1 MLGEIWIYCILG
13 ISWPRSPGWIL
24 GSMWIY
30 LDLHDL
36 VTRVRPIAV
45 SRVARNFLFHHGFLH
60 LPVIIYHLVHF
71 HCIHPC
77 ILYIYTYLFIYL
89 FITMIRY
96 PHPWWS
102 SIHLLYHQPTCR
114 CRSFHRSN
122 RGHRQRWQRA
132 QQKTWL
138 FWGGNG
144 ATRAFFG
151 TSHESFFWLVALSSE
166 SPKLP

>member
-30 LDLHDL
+30 IDLHDL

-45 SRVARNFLFHHGFLH
+45 SRVAWNFCFTMAFSICQLSFIILFISIASIR
-60 LPVIIYHLVHF
+60 VY
-71 HCIHPC
+71 
-77 ILYIYTYLFIYL
+77 YIYIYLFIYL
-89 FITMIRY
+89 FITMIGY
-96 PHPWWS
+96 PHSWWS
-102 SIHLLYHQPTCR
+102 NIHLLYHQPTCR

-151 TSHESFFWLVALSSE
+151 TSHESFFWLVALGSE
-166 SPKLP
+166 P

>member
-77 ILYIYTYLFIYL
+77 ILYIYTYLFIYHHDK
-89 FITMIRY
+89 ISPSMMIKHSFAL
-96 PHPWWS
+96 PPAHLSVPQLPQEQPWP
-102 SIHLLYHQPTCR
+102 PTTLTTR
-114 CRSFHRSN
+114 PTENLAFL
-122 RGHRQRWQRA
+122 RWKWCNQ
-132 QQKTWL
+132 
-138 FWGGNG
+138 G
-144 ATRAFFG
+144 
-151 TSHESFFWLVALSSE
+151 FFWNIPRIVFLVSSPE
-166 SPKLP
+166 